1 MSQQQSLLRCV
12 YKALPRQ
19 PLCLAPFS
27 RVRVHTIRLA
37 GTHGYPPSKPRRGL
51 HTAATATSSMVS
63 SGSTLTG
70 HSGRHYAI
78 ERVLQ
83 KKDNSPL
90 GVYVAKYAS
99 SRGHCSR
106 PMSWLLTFV
115 SRSCAT
121 ANEKVILKDVPDFK
135 YLQDI
140 YGKIDTGS
148 HHLRLPQDT
157 IPDRSMYVYK
167 FFTDDFLG
175 LAAKTGLPLET
186 TKRILKRALQGIA
199 ALHDQNIVHNGT
211 SRRDGSFTTV
221 LSTCN
226 TDTPLRYKGK

>member
-83 KKDNSPL
+83 KKDNSPRCL
-90 GVYVAKYAS
+90 RCQGCLLPRSLFASYVLVTHLCFPQLCDCEREGYTERCPRLQIS
-99 SRGHCSR
+99 SR
-106 PMSWLLTFV
+106 
-115 SRSCAT
+115 
-121 ANEKVILKDVPDFK
+121 
-135 YLQDI
+135 
-140 YGKIDTGS
+140 
-148 HHLRLPQDT
+148 HLRQNRHWLPPSPPATGHNTRPIDVRIQ
-157 IPDRSMYVYK
+157 ILHRRFPR
-167 FFTDDFLG
+167 LG
-175 LAAKTGLPLET
+175 RQNRPAA
-186 TKRILKRALQGIA
+186 
-199 ALHDQNIVHNGT
+199 
-211 SRRDGSFTTV
+211 
-221 LSTCN
+221 
-226 TDTPLRYKGK
+226 